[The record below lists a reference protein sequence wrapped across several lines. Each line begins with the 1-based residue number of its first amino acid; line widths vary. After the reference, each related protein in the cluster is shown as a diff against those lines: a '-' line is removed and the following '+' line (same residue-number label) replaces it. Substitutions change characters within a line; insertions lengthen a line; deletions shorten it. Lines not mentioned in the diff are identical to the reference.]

1 MKNRISNYWKSA
13 LLLLSV
19 LMFSSCLT
27 GNLDDLPAFDEA
39 EITDVK
45 FDFRYKDASDEW
57 IDGEPTVKVV
67 GLTVQNKVVDP
78 KAGTITC
85 TLAVPAADGPF
96 TETIRNGVVLT
107 SIVGK
112 FNLSTAASIAPM
124 EGAPKLGVPGDFSA
138 VRKYKVTAAN
148 GDTKVWTVHITGLTK

>member
-1 MKNRISNYWKSA
+1 MKNRIINYWKST
-13 LLLLSV
+13 LFLLSV

-27 GNLDDLPAFDEA
+27 GNLEDLPSFDEA

-45 FDFRYKDASDEW
+45 FDFRYKDVNDEW
-57 IDGEPTVKVV
+57 LDGEPTVKVV
-67 GLTVQNKVVDP
+67 VLSVQNKVIDSE
-78 KAGTITC
+78 AGTITC
-85 TLAVPAADGPF
+85 TISVPAADGPF

-112 FNLSTAASIAPM
+112 FNLSTAAAIAPM

-138 VRKYKVTAAN
+138 ARKYKVTAAN
-148 GDTKVWTVHITGLTK
+148 GTTKVWTVHVTGLTK